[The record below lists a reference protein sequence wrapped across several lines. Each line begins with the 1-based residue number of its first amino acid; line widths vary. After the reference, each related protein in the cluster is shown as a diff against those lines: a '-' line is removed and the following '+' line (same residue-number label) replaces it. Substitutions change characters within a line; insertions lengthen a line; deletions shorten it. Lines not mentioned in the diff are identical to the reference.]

1 MKRNFALLTSPAFL
15 VALALLLANDF
26 VFKPLFHNQLTGK
39 LSDFAGLFAFAL
51 FWMAFF
57 PRRKTVVNLL
67 IACAFA
73 FWKSAFSQN
82 SIEAWNA
89 LPLFDVSR
97 VVDYT
102 DLFALIMLPCAQ
114 IYAQQVRPLSR
125 ISFRFAP
132 QAFALV
138 ALFAFAATSPAPDPH
153 RRSAYFR
160 EPYRFQVSRSE
171 LLQRFQRDVRGTA
184 NTSNT
189 TRRDLARESP
199 SPDKADIPEA
209 ISEEEANTY
218 TYVLDAQV
226 CGATTPVSFRFALF
240 ERDGNKTMLL
250 LRNAEWRCENE
261 DNKNKNETTNDDAM
275 IRSIFEREVI
285 DKLGAR

>member
-26 VFKPLFHNQLTGK
+26 IFKPLFHNQLTGK

-57 PRRKTVVNLL
+57 PPRKTVVNLL
-67 IACAFA
+67 IAGAFV

-82 SIEAWNA
+82 FIEAWNA

-102 DLFALIMLPCAQ
+102 DLLALITLPCAQ
-114 IYAQQVRPLSR
+114 IYARQVRPLCA
-125 ISFRFAP
+125 SFRFAP

-153 RRSAYFR
+153 RRSAYFS

-189 TRRDLARESP
+189 TRRELAHESP
-199 SPDKADIPEA
+199 SPGKSDIPEA

-218 TYVLDAQV
+218 TYILDAQV
-226 CGATTPVSFRFALF
+226 CGATTAVSFRFALF

-250 LRNAEWRCENE
+250 LRNAEWRCQNE
-261 DNKNKNETTNDDAM
+261 DNKNTENTNDDAM
-275 IRSIFEREVI
+275 IQSIFEREVI